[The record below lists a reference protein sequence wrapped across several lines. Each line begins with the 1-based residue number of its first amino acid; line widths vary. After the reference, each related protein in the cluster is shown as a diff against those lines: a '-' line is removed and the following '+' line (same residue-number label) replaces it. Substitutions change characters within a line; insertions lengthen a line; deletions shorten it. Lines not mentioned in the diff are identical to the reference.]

1 MKTELLVFKKVI
13 RDKFLYED
21 FIPNDHI
28 LGIVKAG
35 SFLFDDGSG
44 ETEVSENEC
53 ILFQKGVRYLRRVTR
68 PLEMF
73 LFRFTID
80 VNIFTSSK
88 LALHSSDWLASSV
101 SYLDELYSGLYAE
114 ELFCQHAILDSILSL
129 YIMADARKKQ
139 ECIPQDA
146 AVDRFLRIIHSDI
159 QTKLNLPAIAQ
170 ELGMSYVQLLR
181 RFEAAVGV
189 TPSEYIINFRLKTA
203 REHLLNTAQPIKSIA
218 LACGYQDAYY
228 FSNAFK
234 KRYGVSPTAFRKRDP
249 EAADETV

>member
-1 MKTELLVFKKVI
+1 MKTELLVFKKVM

-28 LGIVKAG
+28 LGVVKAG
-35 SFLFDDGSG
+35 SFIFDDGNG
-44 ETEVSENEC
+44 EIEVSENEC

-73 LFRFTID
+73 LFRFSID
-80 VNIFTSSK
+80 VNIFTSGK
-88 LALHSSDWLASSV
+88 LSLHSSDWLFGMIV
-101 SYLDELYSGLYAE
+101 CLDELNSGLYSE

-129 YIMADARKKQ
+129 SLMADARKKQ
-139 ECIPQDA
+139 ERIPEDV
-146 AVDRFLRIIHSDI
+146 AVARFLRIIHSDI

-170 ELGMSYVQLLR
+170 DLGMSYVQLLR

-189 TPSEYIINFRLKTA
+189 TPVEYIINFRLKTA

-249 EAADETV
+249 ESNGETN

>member
-1 MKTELLVFKKVI
+1 MKTELLVYQKVF

-21 FIPNDHI
+21 FIQNDYI

-35 SFLFDDGSG
+35 SFIFDDGNG
-44 ETEVSENEC
+44 EIEVAENEC
-53 ILFQKGVRYLRRVTR
+53 ILFQKGVRYLRRVIR

-80 VNIFTSSK
+80 VNIFTSGK
-88 LALHSSDWLASSV
+88 LTLHGSDWLPGIISC
-101 SYLDELYSGLYAE
+101 LDELNDGLYAE

-129 YIMADARKKQ
+129 AIMADTKQ
-139 ECIPQDA
+139 KQINISQDA
-146 AVDRFLRIIHSDI
+146 AVDRLLRIIHSDI
-159 QTKLNLPAIAQ
+159 QTKLNLPSVAQ

-249 EAADETV
+249 EAADETD

>member
-1 MKTELLVFKKVI
+1 MKTELLIFKKVL

-35 SFLFDDGSG
+35 SFVFDDGNG
-44 ETEVSENEC
+44 EIEVAENEC

-73 LFRFTID
+73 LFRFAID
-80 VNIFTSSK
+80 VNIFTSGK
-88 LALHSSDWLASSV
+88 LALHSSEWLAGIISC
-101 SYLDELYSGLYAE
+101 LDELYNGLYSE
-114 ELFCQHAILDSILSL
+114 EFFCQHTILDSILSL
-129 YIMADARKKQ
+129 SIMADARKKQ
-139 ECIPQDA
+139 ERIPKDI

-170 ELGMSYVQLLR
+170 DLGMSYVQLLR

-189 TPSEYIINFRLKTA
+189 TPSKYIINFRLKTA
-203 REHLLNTAQPIKSIA
+203 REHLLNTSQPIKSIA

-234 KRYGVSPTAFRKRDP
+234 KKYGISPAAFRKQDP
-249 EAADETV
+249 EAADNTN

>member
-35 SFLFDDGSG
+35 CFVFDDGGG
-44 ETEVSENEC
+44 ETEVAENEC
-53 ILFQKGVRYLRRVTR
+53 ILFHKGVRYLRRVTR

-80 VNIFTSSK
+80 VNIFASSK
-88 LALHSSDWLASSV
+88 LALHSSEWLYGTVAC
-101 SYLDELYSGLYAE
+101 LDELYSGLYTE

-139 ECIPQDA
+139 ESIPRDA
-146 AVDRFLRIIHSDI
+146 VVDRFLRIIHSDI

-234 KRYGVSPTAFRKRDP
+234 KRYGVSPAAFRKRDP